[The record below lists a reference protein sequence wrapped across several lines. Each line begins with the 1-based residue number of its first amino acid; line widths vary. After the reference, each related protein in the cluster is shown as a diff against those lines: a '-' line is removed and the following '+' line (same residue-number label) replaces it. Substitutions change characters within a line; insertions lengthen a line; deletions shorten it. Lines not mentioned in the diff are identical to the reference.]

1 MFEKEAEEYN
11 QKVPF
16 NPLNVEKEIRRAFQK
31 GAEFGYNKAKEEL
44 NQKGLALQ
52 SDMDKTIE
60 QNIALKKELNNANE
74 WHFVKDGDLPK
85 DTTSLYLV
93 RVDSWNFSFSH
104 LYKKYTTYIP
114 TVCEWN
120 GEYFT
125 ALDDMAYSNARNI
138 NSCVAWK
145 EIIPPELE
153 ESE

>member
-1 MFEKEAEEYN
+1 MTKEELKKEAEKKYCNGCKWRIEQCLWAWRN
-11 QKVPF
+11 TNGLNEPNEKNCSCKEVP
-16 NPLNVEKEIRRAFQK
+16 NYIR
-31 GAEFGYNKAKEEL
+31 GAIDGYNKA
-44 NQKGLALQ
+44 
-52 SDMDKTIE
+52 
-60 QNIALKKELNNANE
+60 NE
-74 WHFVKDGDLPK
+74 WHYVKDGDLPK

-93 RVDSWNFSFSH
+93 RVYSWNFSFSH

-145 EIIPPELE
+145 EIVLPELK